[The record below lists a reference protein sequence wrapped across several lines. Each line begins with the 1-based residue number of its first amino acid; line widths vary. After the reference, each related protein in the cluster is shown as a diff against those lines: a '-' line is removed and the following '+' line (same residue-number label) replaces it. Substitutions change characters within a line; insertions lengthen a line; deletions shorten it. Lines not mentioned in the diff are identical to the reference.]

1 MIIFSISITACPR
14 IYAADI
20 KHGLALIEPLGDKV
34 FSRMMARGDDMGE
47 PMKAAVEVLADM
59 AARDW
64 PSKVP
69 VRGGTQPSHCQL

>member
-1 MIIFSISITACPR
+1 MIIFSIWITVCPR

-20 KHGLALIEPLGDKV
+20 KLGLALIESLGDKV
-34 FSRMMARGDDMGE
+34 FSRMIAHGDDMGE
-47 PMKAAVEVLADM
+47 PMKAAVDVLADM

-69 VRGGTQPSHCQL
+69 VRGGTEHHIATL